1 VKKWF
6 AEQAPQHGW
15 AGCHFLPEVTSGHGA
30 GCVLFV
36 PPQTVNVTI
45 IVKATTLVLEA
56 ETGEEE

>member
-1 VKKWF
+1 
-6 AEQAPQHGW
+6 
-15 AGCHFLPEVTSGHGA
+15 
-30 GCVLFV
+30 VLFV